1 MYFRPNVRT
10 KTTKILEENIAEN
23 LHELGLSKEF
33 LNTTLKTY
41 SIEEKNRQ
49 IFFFRIKIFKPQNIA
64 LRNIRPL
71 NTKERWSKYIESEKK
86 KEQFL
91 HEGAEIRMAL
101 NFLNATLE
109 S

>member
-1 MYFRPNVRT
+1 MKMYFRPNVRT

-49 IFFFRIKIFKPQNIA
+49 IFFFRIKIFKPQKIP
-64 LRNIRPL
+64 LR
-71 NTKERWSKYIESEKK
+71 KC
-86 KEQFL
+86 
-91 HEGAEIRMAL
+91 
-101 NFLNATLE
+101 
-109 S
+109 